1 MNLGELEIS
10 EQNYYIMEDD
20 RLRRLSTAKTDE
32 EKKFLRSQLCE
43 IRGRQSDL
51 RDKRLQL
58 KFKG

>member
-1 MNLGELEIS
+1 MTLGELEIR

-43 IRGRQSDL
+43 IRGMQSDL